1 MTVALLNDLK
11 AEVIFLP
18 KSANTI
24 FDNYFTY
31 LFFFFQQFVFSIYT
45 IPLEERDTASTSLSI
60 VLLLKDMNEV
70 VLTRFVVSEFCGNFS
85 IAN

>member
-31 LFFFFQQFVFSIYT
+31 YLFILTICFLSLHYFPCRRETRRARHSLFDSLNTETKLFS
-45 IPLEERDTASTSLSI
+45 P
-60 VLLLKDMNEV
+60 
-70 VLTRFVVSEFCGNFS
+70 GW
-85 IAN
+85 

>member
-45 IPLEERDTASTSLSI
+45 ISPGGERHGEHVTLYCTP
-60 VLLLKDMNEV
+60 
-70 VLTRFVVSEFCGNFS
+70 
-85 IAN
+85 

>member
-1 MTVALLNDLK
+1 MTVALLSDLK

-31 LFFFFQQFVFSIYT
+31 LFIYFNNLFSQFTLF
-45 IPLEERDTASTSLSI
+45 PLEERDTASTSLSI
-60 VLLLKDMNEV
+60 VLLKNMNEV